1 MLTTES
7 NDLSVQQALF
17 FALILYVVSLFKLR
31 YYIHYIYCNF
41 TSSIYNMSGRVVSD
55 IYIYIYIYIN
65 SSRRREVVFQIQHG
79 SEYCKVFLIRIDELT
94 FVFLENPR

>member
-1 MLTTES
+1 
-7 NDLSVQQALF
+7 
-17 FALILYVVSLFKLR
+17 
-31 YYIHYIYCNF
+31 
-41 TSSIYNMSGRVVSD
+41 MSGRVVSD